1 MYQVIVNPT
10 SSSGKGMEAW
20 EEIKTILNRR
30 NVTYEVHMLQNA
42 GEATQVVWGLTAD
55 GNEVNILVVGGDGTL
70 NEVLNGIWDFD
81 HTKVS
86 CIQTGSGND
95 FARNMHLEKNVE
107 RAIMHL
113 LEQPEEIALDYGEV
127 TVRVDGTGDTRMDC
141 RQSGTGD
148 AYMDC
153 RQSGVEDARMD
164 GRQRGVGDARMD
176 SRQRGVDGDDMD
188 ACRDSTVRKKRFLI
202 SSGVGY
208 DANICEEVSR
218 SRLKAVLNKMH
229 LGKLVYVLIGVKQI
243 FAKKTVR
250 AKLYMDDAPVMKLPE
265 LFFVVGMNHMY
276 EGGGIPFCPNADP
289 TDGRLDVCL
298 VKGMSRLKLL
308 LAVVLVYFKKHLLF
322 KDITN
327 HRCKKMRL
335 VTETPQWIHMDGETP
350 YQVSEITWESKGK
363 LRFVR

>member
-1 MYQVIVNPT
+1 MYQIIVNPT

-20 EEIKTILNRR
+20 REIKTILNRR

-42 GEATQVVWGLTAD
+42 GEATQVVRGLTAD
-55 GNEVNILVVGGDGTL
+55 GNEANILVVGGDGTL
-70 NEVLNGIWDFD
+70 NEVLNGIQDFD

-95 FARNMHLEKNVE
+95 FARNMHLEKNAE

-127 TVRVDGTGDTRMDC
+127 TVRVD
-141 RQSGTGD
+141 
-148 AYMDC
+148 
-153 RQSGVEDARMD
+153 
-164 GRQRGVGDARMD
+164 
-176 SRQRGVDGDDMD
+176 
-188 ACRDSTVRKKRFLI
+188 ACRDSAVRKKRFLI

-218 SRLKAVLNKMH
+218 SRLKAVLNKIH

-250 AKLYMDDAPVMKLPE
+250 AKLYLDDAPVMKLPE

-350 YQVSEITWESKGK
+350 YKVREITWESKGK

>member
-20 EEIKTILNRR
+20 KEIKTILNRR

-42 GEATQVVWGLTAD
+42 GEATQVVRGLTAD
-55 GNEVNILVVGGDGTL
+55 GNEANILVVGGDGTL
-70 NEVLNGIWDFD
+70 NEVLNGIRDFD

-127 TVRVDGTGDTRMDC
+127 TVRVD
-141 RQSGTGD
+141 
-148 AYMDC
+148 
-153 RQSGVEDARMD
+153 
-164 GRQRGVGDARMD
+164 
-176 SRQRGVDGDDMD
+176 
-188 ACRDSTVRKKRFLI
+188 ACRDSAVRKKRFLI

-218 SRLKAVLNKMH
+218 SRLKAVLNKIH

-250 AKLYMDDAPVMKLPE
+250 AKLYLDDAPVMKLPE

-350 YQVSEITWESKGK
+350 YKVREITWESKGK

>member
-20 EEIKTILNRR
+20 NKIKEILDRR
-30 NVTYEVHMLQNA
+30 HVTYEVHVLREP
-42 GEATQVVWGLTAD
+42 GEATDIARKLTAYCGD
-55 GNEVNILVVGGDGTL
+55 AQVDTDTVKLLVIGGDGTL
-70 NEVLNGIWDFD
+70 NEVLNGIQDFE
-81 HTKVS
+81 HTTLS

-95 FARNMHLEKNVE
+95 FARNMHLEKDVE

-113 LEQPEEIALDYGEV
+113 LTHPEEIDLDYGEV
-127 TVRVDGTGDTRMDC
+127 TTNRGDN
-141 RQSGTGD
+141 S
-148 AYMDC
+148 
-153 RQSGVEDARMD
+153 
-164 GRQRGVGDARMD
+164 D
-176 SRQRGVDGDDMD
+176 SLT
-188 ACRDSTVRKKRFLI
+188 ARFLI

-218 SRLKAVLNKMH
+218 SRLKPVLNKIH
-229 LGKLVYVLIGVKQI
+229 LGKLVYVMIGVKQI
-243 FAKKTVR
+243 FTKKTVR
-250 AKLYMDDAPVMKLPE
+250 AKLYLDDAPMIKLPD

-276 EGGGIPFCPNADP
+276 EGGGIPFCPKADP
-289 TDGRLDVCL
+289 TDGMLDVCL
-298 VKGMSRLKLL
+298 VKGMSKIKLL

-327 HRCKKMRL
+327 HRCKRMRL

-350 YQVSEITWESKGK
+350 YQVSEIIWESKGK

>member
-1 MYQVIVNPT
+1 MYQIIVNPT

-20 EEIKTILNRR
+20 EKIKAILDRR
-30 NVTYEVHMLQNA
+30 SVTYKVHMLQDA
-42 GEATQVVWGLTAD
+42 GEATQVVRELTAQD
-55 GNEVNILVVGGDGTL
+55 EAGIVKLLVIGGDGTL
-70 NEVLNGIWDFD
+70 NEVLNGIQDFE
-81 HTKVS
+81 HTTLS

-95 FARNMHLEKNVE
+95 FARNMHLEKDVE
-107 RAIMHL
+107 QAIVHL
-113 LEQPEEIALDYGEV
+113 LEQPEEMALDYGEV
-127 TVRVDGTGDTRMDC
+127 TVRVDGTGD
-141 RQSGTGD
+141 
-148 AYMDC
+148 
-153 RQSGVEDARMD
+153 ARMD
-164 GRQRGVGDARMD
+164 G
-176 SRQRGVDGDDMD
+176 RQRGVDGDDMD
-188 ACRDSTVRKKRFLI
+188 ACRDCMIRTKRFLI

-218 SRLKAVLNKMH
+218 SRLKPILNKIH
-229 LGKLVYVLIGVKQI
+229 LGKLVYVMIGVKQI
-243 FAKKTVR
+243 FTKKTVR
-250 AKLYMDDAPVMKLPE
+250 AKLYLDDAPVRKLPE

-298 VKGMSRLKLL
+298 VKGMSRMKLL

-322 KDITN
+322 KGITN

-350 YQVSEITWESKGK
+350 YQVREVTWESKGK

>member
-20 EEIKTILNRR
+20 NKIKEILDRR
-30 NVTYEVHMLQNA
+30 HVTYEVHVLREP
-42 GEATQVVWGLTAD
+42 GEATDIARKLTAYCGD
-55 GNEVNILVVGGDGTL
+55 IDTVKLLVIGGDGTL
-70 NEVLNGIWDFD
+70 NEVLNGIQDLE
-81 HTKVS
+81 HTTLS

-95 FARNMHLEKNVE
+95 FARNMHLEKDVE

-113 LEQPEEIALDYGEV
+113 LTHPEEIDLDYGEV
-127 TVRVDGTGDTRMDC
+127 TTNRGDNSESLT
-141 RQSGTGD
+141 T
-148 AYMDC
+148 
-153 RQSGVEDARMD
+153 
-164 GRQRGVGDARMD
+164 
-176 SRQRGVDGDDMD
+176 
-188 ACRDSTVRKKRFLI
+188 RFLI

-218 SRLKAVLNKMH
+218 SRLKPVLNKIH
-229 LGKLVYVLIGVKQI
+229 LGKLVYVMIGVKQI

-250 AKLYMDDAPVMKLPE
+250 AKLYLDDAPMIKLPD

-276 EGGGIPFCPNADP
+276 EGGGIPFCPKADP
-289 TDGRLDVCL
+289 TDGMLDVCL
-298 VKGMSRLKLL
+298 VKGMSKIKLL

-327 HRCKKMRL
+327 HRCKRMRL

-350 YQVSEITWESKGK
+350 YQVSEIIWESKGK

>member
-1 MYQVIVNPT
+1 MMYQIIVNPT

-20 EEIKTILNRR
+20 KKIKAILDRR
-30 NVTYEVHMLQNA
+30 NVAYNVHVLQKP
-42 GEATQVVWGLTAD
+42 GEAIEIVKKLTEENYADIDETAVMDESVVTVQEND
-55 GNEVNILVVGGDGTL
+55 EDTNILVVGGDGTL
-70 NEVLNGIWDFD
+70 NEVLNGIQDFE
-81 HTKVS
+81 HTTLS

-107 RAIMHL
+107 QAITHL

-127 TVRVDGTGDTRMDC
+127 TTNHPG
-141 RQSGTGD
+141 SS
-148 AYMDC
+148 A
-153 RQSGVEDARMD
+153 
-164 GRQRGVGDARMD
+164 
-176 SRQRGVDGDDMD
+176 
-188 ACRDSTVRKKRFLI
+188 KRFLI

-218 SRLKAVLNKMH
+218 SRLKTVLNKIH

-250 AKLYMDDAPVMKLPE
+250 AKLYLDDAPMMKLPE

-289 TDGRLDVCL
+289 TDGKLDVCL

-363 LRFVR
+363 LRFVK

>member
-1 MYQVIVNPT
+1 MYQIIVNPT

-20 EEIKTILNRR
+20 EKIKAILDRR
-30 NVTYEVHMLQNA
+30 SVTYKVHMLQDA
-42 GEATQVVWGLTAD
+42 GEATQVVRELTAQD
-55 GNEVNILVVGGDGTL
+55 ETGIVKLLVVGGDGTL
-70 NEVLNGIWDFD
+70 NEVLNGIQDFE
-81 HTKVS
+81 HTTLS

-95 FARNMHLEKNVE
+95 FARNMHLEKDVE
-107 RAIMHL
+107 QAIVHL
-113 LEQPEEIALDYGEV
+113 LEQPEEMALDYGEV
-127 TVRVDGTGDTRMDC
+127 TVRVDGTGDARMDC
-141 RQSGTGD
+141 
-148 AYMDC
+148 
-153 RQSGVEDARMD
+153 
-164 GRQRGVGDARMD
+164 
-176 SRQRGVDGDDMD
+176 RQRGVDGDDMD
-188 ACRDSTVRKKRFLI
+188 ACRDCVIRTKRFLI

-218 SRLKAVLNKMH
+218 SRLKPILNKIH
-229 LGKLVYVLIGVKQI
+229 LGKLVYVMIGVKQI
-243 FAKKTVR
+243 FTKKTVR
-250 AKLYMDDAPVMKLPE
+250 AKLYLDDAPVRKLPE

-298 VKGMSRLKLL
+298 VKGMSRMKLL

-322 KDITN
+322 KGITN

-350 YQVSEITWESKGK
+350 YQVREVTWESKGK

>member
-20 EEIKTILNRR
+20 NKIKEILDRR
-30 NVTYEVHMLQNA
+30 HVTYEVHVLREP
-42 GEATQVVWGLTAD
+42 GEATDIARKLTAYCGD
-55 GNEVNILVVGGDGTL
+55 AQRDTDTVKLLVIGGDGTL
-70 NEVLNGIWDFD
+70 NEVLNGIQDLE
-81 HTKVS
+81 HTTLS

-95 FARNMHLEKNVE
+95 FARNMHLEKDVE

-113 LEQPEEIALDYGEV
+113 LTHPEEIDLDYGEV
-127 TVRVDGTGDTRMDC
+127 TTNRGDNSESLT
-141 RQSGTGD
+141 T
-148 AYMDC
+148 
-153 RQSGVEDARMD
+153 
-164 GRQRGVGDARMD
+164 
-176 SRQRGVDGDDMD
+176 
-188 ACRDSTVRKKRFLI
+188 RFLI

-218 SRLKAVLNKMH
+218 SRLKPVLNKIH
-229 LGKLVYVLIGVKQI
+229 LGKLVYVMIGVKQI

-250 AKLYMDDAPVMKLPE
+250 AKLYLDDAPMIKLPD

-276 EGGGIPFCPNADP
+276 EGGGIPFCPKADP
-289 TDGRLDVCL
+289 TDGMLDVCL
-298 VKGMSRLKLL
+298 VKGMSKIKLL

-327 HRCKKMRL
+327 HRCKRMRL

-350 YQVSEITWESKGK
+350 YQVSEIIWESKRK

>member
-1 MYQVIVNPT
+1 MMYQVIVNPT

-20 EEIKTILNRR
+20 KKIKAILDRR
-30 NVTYEVHMLQNA
+30 NAAYKVHVLQKP
-42 GEATQVVWGLTAD
+42 GEATAVVRKLTAGHNMD
-55 GNEVNILVVGGDGTL
+55 MAETAAMDESIETVLENEEDTNILVIGGDGTL
-70 NEVLNGIWDFD
+70 NEVLNGIRDFE
-81 HTKVS
+81 HTTLS

-95 FARNMHLEKNVE
+95 FARNMHLEKNAE
-107 RAIMHL
+107 QAITHL

-127 TVRVDGTGDTRMDC
+127 TTNHPG
-141 RQSGTGD
+141 SG
-148 AYMDC
+148 A
-153 RQSGVEDARMD
+153 
-164 GRQRGVGDARMD
+164 
-176 SRQRGVDGDDMD
+176 
-188 ACRDSTVRKKRFLI
+188 KRFLI

-218 SRLKAVLNKMH
+218 SRLKAVLNKIH

-250 AKLYMDDAPVMKLPE
+250 AKLYLDDAPVMKLPE

-289 TDGRLDVCL
+289 TDGKLDVCF

-308 LAVVLVYFKKHLLF
+308 FAVVLVYFKKHLLF

-350 YQVSEITWESKGK
+350 YQVSEVTWESKGK

>member
-1 MYQVIVNPT
+1 MYQIIVNPT

-42 GEATQVVWGLTAD
+42 GEATQIVRGLTAD

-70 NEVLNGIWDFD
+70 NEVLNGIQDFD
-81 HTKVS
+81 QTTVS

-127 TVRVDGTGDTRMDC
+127 TVQRDDG
-141 RQSGTGD
+141 
-148 AYMDC
+148 A
-153 RQSGVEDARMD
+153 
-164 GRQRGVGDARMD
+164 
-176 SRQRGVDGDDMD
+176 
-188 ACRDSTVRKKRFLI
+188 VRTKRFLI

-218 SRLKAVLNKMH
+218 SRLKVVLNKIH
-229 LGKLVYVLIGVKQI
+229 LGKLVYVMIGVKQI

-250 AKLYMDDAPVMKLPE
+250 AKLYLDDKPVMKLPE

-276 EGGGIPFCPNADP
+276 EGGGIPFCPDADP

-327 HRCKKMRL
+327 YRCKKMRL

-350 YQVSEITWESKGK
+350 YKVREITWESKGK

>member
-1 MYQVIVNPT
+1 MYQIIVNPT
-10 SSSGKGMEAW
+10 SSSGKGREAW
-20 EEIKTILNRR
+20 KEIKTILNRR

-42 GEATQVVWGLTAD
+42 GEATQVVRGLTAD
-55 GNEVNILVVGGDGTL
+55 GNEANILVVGGDGTL
-70 NEVLNGIWDFD
+70 NEVLNGIQDFD

-127 TVRVDGTGDTRMDC
+127 TVRVD
-141 RQSGTGD
+141 
-148 AYMDC
+148 
-153 RQSGVEDARMD
+153 
-164 GRQRGVGDARMD
+164 
-176 SRQRGVDGDDMD
+176 
-188 ACRDSTVRKKRFLI
+188 ACRDSAVRKKRFLI

-218 SRLKAVLNKMH
+218 SRLKAVLNKIH

-250 AKLYMDDAPVMKLPE
+250 AKLYLDDAPVMKLPE

-298 VKGMSRLKLL
+298 VKGMSRFKLL

-322 KDITN
+322 KGITN

-350 YQVSEITWESKGK
+350 YKVREITWESKGK

>member
-1 MYQVIVNPT
+1 MYQIIVNPT

-20 EEIKTILNRR
+20 EKIKAILDRR
-30 NVTYEVHMLQNA
+30 SVTYKVHMLQDA
-42 GEATQVVWGLTAD
+42 GEATQVVRKLTAQD
-55 GNEVNILVVGGDGTL
+55 ETGSVKLLVIGGDGTL
-70 NEVLNGIWDFD
+70 NEVLNGIQDFE
-81 HTKVS
+81 HTTIS

-95 FARNMHLEKNVE
+95 FARNMHLEKDVE
-107 RAIMHL
+107 QAIVHL
-113 LEQPEEIALDYGEV
+113 LEQPEEMALDYGEV
-127 TVRVDGTGDTRMDC
+127 TVRVDGTG
-141 RQSGTGD
+141 GK
-148 AYMDC
+148 
-153 RQSGVEDARMD
+153 
-164 GRQRGVGDARMD
+164 
-176 SRQRGVDGDDMD
+176 DMD
-188 ACRDSTVRKKRFLI
+188 ACRDCMIRTKRFLI

-218 SRLKAVLNKMH
+218 SRLKPILNKIH
-229 LGKLVYVLIGVKQI
+229 LGKLVYVMIGVKQI

-250 AKLYMDDAPVMKLPE
+250 AKLYLDDAPVRKLPE

-276 EGGGIPFCPNADP
+276 EGGGIPFCPNANP
-289 TDGRLDVCL
+289 TDGKLDVCL

-335 VTETPQWIHMDGETP
+335 VTKTPQWIHMDGETP
-350 YQVSEITWESKGK
+350 YRVREVIWESKGK

>member
-1 MYQVIVNPT
+1 MYQIIVNPT

-20 EEIKTILNRR
+20 KKIKAILDRR
-30 NVTYEVHMLQNA
+30 NVTYNVHVLQKP
-42 GEATQVVWGLTAD
+42 GEAIEIVKKLTEENYSDIDETAAMDESVVTVQEND
-55 GNEVNILVVGGDGTL
+55 EDTNILVVGGDGTL
-70 NEVLNGIWDFD
+70 NEVLNGIQDFE
-81 HTKVS
+81 HTTLA

-107 RAIMHL
+107 QAITHL
-113 LEQPEEIALDYGEV
+113 LEQSEEIALDYGEV
-127 TVRVDGTGDTRMDC
+127 TTNHPG
-141 RQSGTGD
+141 SS
-148 AYMDC
+148 A
-153 RQSGVEDARMD
+153 
-164 GRQRGVGDARMD
+164 
-176 SRQRGVDGDDMD
+176 
-188 ACRDSTVRKKRFLI
+188 KRFLI

-218 SRLKAVLNKMH
+218 SRLKTVLNKIH

-250 AKLYMDDAPVMKLPE
+250 AKLYLDDAPMMKLSE

-276 EGGGIPFCPNADP
+276 EGGGIPFCPSADP
-289 TDGRLDVCL
+289 TDGKLDVCL

-327 HRCKKMRL
+327 HRCTKMRL

-350 YQVSEITWESKGK
+350 YQVSEVTWESKGK
-363 LRFVR
+363 LRFVK